1 MHSWPKA
8 VLSFLCWDTN
18 HLTAPALL
26 HAPDQLGRELLGD
39 SPVSTSLF
47 SLGMLGYRC
56 ALLHPALSGRFWGLN
71 TGCQFCKDSAH
82 TLQDNLPVLFRLCCS
97 SAVFGLMWPPLSI
110 TAILVLLWDS
120 CPKPHCSGQCLR
132 ASFTMFSS
140 SNFTDSDLEAFNT
153 ISEVLGFKLRI
164 SKYLLELYPLI
175 YTPSP

>member
-8 VLSFLCWDTN
+8 VLAFLCWDTDR
-18 HLTAPALL
+18 LPAPALL

-56 ALLHPALSGRFWGLN
+56 ALLHPALSGRFWGLD
-71 TGCQFCKDSAH
+71 TGCPFCKDSAR
-82 TLQDNLPVLFRLCCS
+82 TLQDILQPSSGFAAPLLSLVWCDLLCLLLLF
-97 SAVFGLMWPPLSI
+97 
-110 TAILVLLWDS
+110 LVLLWDS